1 MVTLVTALGILLGN
15 PLFRQGQVAK
25 PVIIQLQP
33 KVYPLTKPME
43 LTGDGAVLDGH
54 GATLTGTGSAAIHIG
69 AFSHVT
75 IKNVK
80 INGFITGVIAQGAS
94 DLTLSNVTIT
104 KTHTGVRLEKIA
116 EGLATGLA
124 IHDGKTG
131 IELYGCNKVVLEKS
145 DLSQNA
151 EVGIKL
157 AAATNCIV
165 RDNKVNAIGE
175 GSSSGMGLS
184 LSDASDHNLFL
195 RNNFVHCTGFGI
207 NFSSIGNTPS
217 TDNTFDSNDVSW
229 TVAGTGFA
237 VTQETSNTYLNNTAG
252 YCQRGFFFTK
262 VNASTMK
269 GNLIVGNTE
278 VGLED
283 LEGAK
288 NTYDT
293 NVFVL
298 ENGSQTA
305 MVIKGIPDAPSDFRL
320 YQNVFQDYQ
329 KPLHIENASP
339 LSLQS
344 NVFIGTKS
352 TELADIATVV
362 GKKPLALDSQN
373 STPKLSEF
381 VLSNG
386 PVAMVPTIYDRV
398 GGISISSSNPG
409 TFELVVEGSLTG
421 FFEGEEQVIGRYRGE
436 LPVDIV
442 FPPRF
447 AAQVRT
453 RVVAEKPTYLTFSAL
468 LGDNSMA
475 KHQPADDS
483 GDTLFVPALAVD
495 GDTTSPDHAWKPP
508 KGKAGEWWEVDLKYQ
523 QTIDAVSV
531 LAPPTHPDDFWSKFH
546 VSISSTG
553 LFKGEETLVATE
565 TNFSQRPGPLRIYR
579 FPATPGRYIRVYGD
593 QDQTG
598 VLLQQFGVY
607 GIKR

>member
-1 MVTLVTALGILLGN
+1 M
-15 PLFRQGQVAK
+15 
-25 PVIIQLQP
+25 
-33 KVYPLTKPME
+33 
-43 LTGDGAVLDGH
+43 
-54 GATLTGTGSAAIHIG
+54 
-69 AFSHVT
+69 
-75 IKNVK
+75 
-80 INGFITGVIAQGAS
+80 
-94 DLTLSNVTIT
+94 
-104 KTHTGVRLEKIA
+104 
-116 EGLATGLA
+116 
-124 IHDGKTG
+124 
-131 IELYGCNKVVLEKS
+131 
-145 DLSQNA
+145 
-151 EVGIKL
+151 
-157 AAATNCIV
+157 
-165 RDNKVNAIGE
+165 
-175 GSSSGMGLS
+175 
-184 LSDASDHNLFL
+184 
-195 RNNFVHCTGFGI
+195 
-207 NFSSIGNTPS
+207 
-217 TDNTFDSNDVSW
+217 
-229 TVAGTGFA
+229 
-237 VTQETSNTYLNNTAG
+237 
-252 YCQRGFFFTK
+252 
-262 VNASTMK
+262 
-269 GNLIVGNTE
+269 
-278 VGLED
+278 
-283 LEGAK
+283 
-288 NTYDT
+288 
-293 NVFVL
+293 
-298 ENGSQTA
+298 
-305 MVIKGIPDAPSDFRL
+305 
-320 YQNVFQDYQ
+320 
-329 KPLHIENASP
+329 
-339 LSLQS
+339 
-344 NVFIGTKS
+344 
-352 TELADIATVV
+352 V

-483 GDTLFVPALAVD
+483 GD
-495 GDTTSPDHAWKPP
+495 
-508 KGKAGEWWEVDLKYQ
+508 
-523 QTIDAVSV
+523 AVSV